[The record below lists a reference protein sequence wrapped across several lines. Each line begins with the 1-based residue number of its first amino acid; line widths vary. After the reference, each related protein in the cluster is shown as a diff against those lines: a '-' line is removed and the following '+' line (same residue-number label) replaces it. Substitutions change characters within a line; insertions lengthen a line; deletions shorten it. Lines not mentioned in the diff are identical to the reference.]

1 METELT
7 DDELMAA
14 LMKLPTQAQ
23 DHFKLVVRL
32 VALCYT
38 DPENHSGLLITKEE
52 DGTVLMSLNANDMD
66 AAELIIEA
74 SEFIS
79 RVVTRDAPPREQ
91 FN

>member
-1 METELT
+1 MGIEPSDEQLMEEL
-7 DDELMAA
+7 A
-14 LMKLPTQAQ
+14 KLPPKAQ

>member
-66 AAELIIEA
+66 AAELLIEA

-79 RVVTRDAPPREQ
+79 RVVTSDAPPREQ